1 MLFRR
6 FFWHIFE
13 LFYFDSDIYY
23 IAKLLTMRRFASIR
37 WISQTENGEQR
48 TNDTHVQWFRSE
60 MIWTEWT
67 WWQRMIFKLAK
78 NSNST
83 LHITTSAIPNTV
95 LLVVGVQVWVWACL
109 YTMPLIYN
117 PCHWHWMNSF
127 MRNIIFA
134 ISLSQKFH
142 PHSTH
147 KYYIYMWR
155 WILCRFIMYY
165 HNDCCSAII
174 LHRFYSAAYS
184 VTINCVY
191 SFELISPSPV
201 ISNNNVLCCVS
212 HQWHFCCLLLLLLL
226 L

>member
-1 MLFRR
+1 MLERMLILWLIFLRCPLLSSIWRCCLSREMLFRR

-95 LLVVGVQVWVWACL
+95 LLVVGVWVWVWVWVWAWL

-147 KYYIYMWR
+147 KYYIY
-155 WILCRFIMYY
+155 ICDVGYCA
-165 HNDCCSAII
+165 DS
-174 LHRFYSAAYS
+174 
-184 VTINCVY
+184 
-191 SFELISPSPV
+191 
-201 ISNNNVLCCVS
+201 
-212 HQWHFCCLLLLLLL
+212 
-226 L
+226 